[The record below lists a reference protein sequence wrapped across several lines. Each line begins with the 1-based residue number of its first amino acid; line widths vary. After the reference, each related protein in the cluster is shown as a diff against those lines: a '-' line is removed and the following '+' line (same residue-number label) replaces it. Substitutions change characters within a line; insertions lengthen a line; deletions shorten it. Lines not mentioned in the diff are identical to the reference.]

1 MSLSAE
7 DIAGI
12 AGVLAELG
20 AGRAAIAAMRQ
31 RYPGVSVTLCDRS
44 DIDVETPYRELAA
57 CSLFL
62 VDGTD
67 HCWRLTGDLAHATGV
82 VVARHGAAP

>member
-1 MSLSAE
+1 MSISAE

-12 AGVLAELG
+12 AGVLTELG
-20 AGRAAIAAMRQ
+20 VGRPAIAAVRQ

-44 DIDVETPYRELAA
+44 DIDSETPYRELAA

-67 HCWRLTGDLAHATGV
+67 RCWHLTGDPARATGV
-82 VVARHGAAP
+82 VVASHGAAP

>member
-1 MSLSAE
+1 MSISAE

-20 AGRAAIAAMRQ
+20 ASRPAIAAVRQ
-31 RYPGVSVTLCDRS
+31 RYPGVSVTVCDRS
-44 DIDVETPYRELAA
+44 DIDAEIPYRELQT

-67 HCWRLTGDLAHATGV
+67 HCWRLTGDPARATGV
-82 VVARHGAAP
+82 VVASHGAVP